1 MKTFKQ
7 HSLSLLLIFVMLG
20 LAACGAETAV
30 TSPTLLTS
38 STTNS
43 NLTAIIATTPVV
55 ETAVSTTETN
65 IDIDTD
71 AIAATVLAEVNA
83 QLAQQT
89 SSPVVSSNNS
99 VMALASDTLQSAL
112 IDVYQQTNPSVV
124 YIIVPQIG
132 SGSGF
137 VYSDDGYI
145 VTNNHV
151 VEDGRS
157 YEVVFANGERMAATL
172 IGADI
177 DSDLAVLKV
186 DELPTGVTALP
197 LADLNTVQVGE
208 FVVAIGNPFGEQ
220 GSMSLGIVSALG
232 RSLPSQRDLGSGSSY
247 SLPEVI
253 QTDAPINP
261 GNSGGPLLNLN
272 GEVIGVNSAIA
283 STTGTN
289 SGVGFAIPV
298 SAIRQIVPSLIS
310 EGSYTY
316 PYMGVGFDDEV
327 SLDEQDIYG
336 LGQTQGAYVL
346 SVTAGSPADKAGLRA
361 ANPNTGQGGDLVI
374 AIDGQTINDFAD
386 LNSYLVFNTTVG
398 QTIDVTILR
407 NGTET
412 TLQLTLGER
421 P

>member
-7 HSLSLLLIFVMLG
+7 FSLSLLLIFVMLG

-65 IDIDTD
+65 IDIDTE

-112 IDVYQQTNPSVV
+112 INVYQQTNPSVV

-186 DELPTGVTALP
+186 DELPT
-197 LADLNTVQVGE
+197 
-208 FVVAIGNPFGEQ
+208 
-220 GSMSLGIVSALG
+220 
-232 RSLPSQRDLGSGSSY
+232 
-247 SLPEVI
+247 
-253 QTDAPINP
+253 
-261 GNSGGPLLNLN
+261 
-272 GEVIGVNSAIA
+272 
-283 STTGTN
+283 
-289 SGVGFAIPV
+289 
-298 SAIRQIVPSLIS
+298 
-310 EGSYTY
+310 
-316 PYMGVGFDDEV
+316 
-327 SLDEQDIYG
+327 
-336 LGQTQGAYVL
+336 
-346 SVTAGSPADKAGLRA
+346 
-361 ANPNTGQGGDLVI
+361 
-374 AIDGQTINDFAD
+374 
-386 LNSYLVFNTTVG
+386 
-398 QTIDVTILR
+398 
-407 NGTET
+407 
-412 TLQLTLGER
+412 
-421 P
+421 

>member
-7 HSLSLLLIFVMLG
+7 FSLSLLLIFVMLG

-65 IDIDTD
+65 IDIDTE

-89 SSPVVSSNNS
+89 SSPVVNSNNS
-99 VMALASDTLQSAL
+99 VMALAGDTLQSAL
-112 IDVYQQTNPSVV
+112 INVYQQTNPSVV

-346 SVTAGSPADKAGLRA
+346 SVTTGSPADKAGLRA

>member
-7 HSLSLLLIFVMLG
+7 FSLSLLLIFVMLG

-65 IDIDTD
+65 IDIDTE

-112 IDVYQQTNPSVV
+112 INVYQQTNPSVV

-346 SVTAGSPADKAGLRA
+346 SVTTGSPADKAGLRA